1 MKKLILTIIAA
12 IVIYS
17 GLTAQII
24 PESVIKN
31 KNITSSSTFFE
42 IQSAMNDYFSSLNV
56 KNGFVTVNGEKSK
69 VPGWKIYKRW
79 EYYWESRIDRK
90 TGKFPTTNAVE
101 EVIKHYGSKSNFK
114 DNPDFSA
121 DWVNLG
127 TNSSSG
133 GYAGIGRVNCI
144 AFHPS
149 DANTFWVGTP
159 SGGIWKTI
167 NGGANWTILNNSM
180 SVLGVSDIIIP
191 SDYATSNTIYIATGD
206 RDVGSMWSLN
216 GGQAADNNSIGVY
229 KSIDGGSTWNATGL
243 TYTISQ
249 RKLVFRLLIHP
260 GNNNI
265 LFASTS
271 DGIYKSD
278 NGGTSWTL
286 KTPNAC
292 IDMEFKPG
300 DPNVVYAS
308 SSVPATTM
316 NLSANNGETWTS
328 YEVTPDGRR
337 GEIAVSPNNPSV
349 VYLLVANEGG
359 GVEGVYKSVNS
370 GASFTKVNAN
380 SVTQPGMLG
389 YYTDGRGPATG
400 QGSYDWCIAVSPADV
415 NTIFIGGITTWKSV
429 DGGVSWTAN
438 NAWTGSNVYNTSGAP
453 VVHADKHALIY
464 QSNTVLFEGNDG
476 GIYKTVNGG
485 TNWTDLS
492 NGLVISQ
499 LYRIGVSQTSSN
511 LVIAGLQD
519 NGSKLRNN
527 TAWSDVTGGDGME
540 CIIDHTNSNYMYAT
554 YVKGEIYRNEDGF
567 STSTTTTISAN
578 IPGGQPAGAW
588 VTPYVI
594 SPNNSATLFAGYDK
608 VWKTVDR
615 GDSWTSASQVLSAG
629 DKLRSLAIAPSNP
642 NVLYAADMSNMWKT
656 NDGGAT
662 AWTQI
667 TLPTTV
673 TSVTYIAVKHNDP
686 NVVWITYG
694 GYDGERIFESVNGG
708 TTWTNISAGLPNI
721 PAMCVVQYKSISD
734 RNVLYL
740 GTDAG
745 VYVKDGANNWTQFS
759 NGLPST
765 VVPELEIYYNS
776 TEGDRLR
783 AATFGRGLWE
793 TPISTTGISVVSTE
807 LPYDYSLGQ
816 NYPNPFNPVTKIN
829 FQIPSKGNVTMK
841 VFNQL
846 GQEVAVLVNKVMNAG
861 YYTADFD
868 ASKLPSGVYFYRLS
882 TGNFTQTKKM
892 MLIK

>member
-17 GLTAQII
+17 GLSAQII

-56 KNGFVTVNGEKSK
+56 KNGFVRVNGEKSK

-144 AFHPS
+144 AFHPT

-271 DGIYKSD
+271 DGIYKSE
-278 NGGTSWTL
+278 NGGTTWTL

-300 DPNVVYAS
+300 DPSVIYATS
-308 SSVPATTM
+308 SAPATTM
-316 NLSANNGETWTS
+316 NISANNGETWNS
-328 YEVTPDGRR
+328 YEVTPNGRR
-337 GEIAVSPNNPSV
+337 GEIAVSPSDANV
-349 VYLLVANEGG
+349 VYLFAANEGG

-370 GASFTKVNAN
+370 GASFTKVNNN
-380 SVTQPGMLG
+380 SVTQPGMVG

-400 QGSYDWCIAVSPADV
+400 QGSYDWCIAVSPVDI
-415 NTIFIGGITTWKSV
+415 NTVFIGGITTWKSV

-438 NAWTGSNVYNTSGAP
+438 TSWTPDGSYNTSGAP

-476 GIYKTVNGG
+476 GVYKTLNGG
-485 TNWTDLS
+485 TTWTDLS

-511 LVIAGLQD
+511 LVLAGLQD

-527 TAWSDVTGGDGME
+527 TTWSDVTGGDGME

-554 YVKGEIYRNEDGF
+554 YAKGEIYRNEDGF
-567 STSTTTTISAN
+567 STTTTTTISAN

-594 SPNNSATLFAGYDK
+594 SPSNSATLYAGYDK
-608 VWKTVDR
+608 VWKTENR

-629 DKLRSLAIAPSNP
+629 EKLRSIAIAHSNSS
-642 NVLYAADMSNMWKT
+642 VLYAADMSNMWKT
-656 NDGGAT
+656 TDGGASD
-662 AWTQI
+662 WTPV
-667 TLPTTV
+667 TLPSTT
-673 TSVTYIAVKHNDP
+673 TSITYITVKHNDP

-694 GYDGERIFESVNGG
+694 GYDTERIFESTNGG
-708 TTWTNISAGLPNI
+708 ATWTNISSGLPSI
-721 PAMCVVQYKSISD
+721 PVMCVVQYKSVTD
-734 RNVLYL
+734 RNVLYV

-745 VYVKDGANNWTQFS
+745 VFVKDGASGWTSFS

-765 VVPELEIYYNS
+765 VVPELDIYYNS
-776 TEGDRLR
+776 TTGDRLR

-793 TPISTTGISVVSTE
+793 TPVSTTGISVISTE
-807 LPYDYSLGQ
+807 LPIDYSLGQ

-829 FQIPSKGNVTMK
+829 FQIPAKGNVTMK
-841 VFNQL
+841 VYNQL
-846 GQEVAVLVNKVMNAG
+846 GQEVGVLVNKVMDAG
-861 YYTADFD
+861 YYSADFD
-868 ASKLPSGVYFYRLS
+868 ASKLSSGIYFYKLTAGS
-882 TGNFTQTKKM
+882 FTQSKKM